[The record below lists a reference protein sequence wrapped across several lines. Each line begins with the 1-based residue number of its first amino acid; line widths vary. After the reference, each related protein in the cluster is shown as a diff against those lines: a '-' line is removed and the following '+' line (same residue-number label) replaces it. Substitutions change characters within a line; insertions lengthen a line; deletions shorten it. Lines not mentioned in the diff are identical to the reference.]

1 VRSRSPRNLRNP
13 DRRVE
18 GQEDDV
24 CVKRVTW
31 LELFFDLVF
40 VFAVTSAAEL
50 VHHDHSWLG
59 LGRALT
65 VFIPVFWVWVGATMH
80 ANLHEVDTVRGR
92 LGMFAVAFCGLVLGL
107 TLPGTFEGT
116 ALWFGGTYWVA
127 RIVLLLAIH
136 GLPHRGAFT
145 TFTVGAFLTG
155 PLFSV
160 GALLPPT
167 ARTVVWALA
176 ALTDLSVP
184 FLARK
189 RLSSAPFEAS
199 HVAERFGLFVIIALG
214 ETVVATGHAAT
225 EHDLDALGLAALAA
239 AFAVCCG
246 LWWVY
251 FAFSAPAIHHALESA
266 TARIEIIRPVL
277 SYGHLVLVAGV
288 IGVAAAVGTTVQ
300 APEEPLHIDEAA
312 LLFAGAAVYLGAFA
326 FTRWHMFHTLAT
338 PRLVAAA
345 VCLALITVAP
355 GVPAVA
361 SVATLAVLLIALNA
375 VEQRVIPRTLHRTS

>member
-1 VRSRSPRNLRNP
+1 M
-13 DRRVE
+13 
-18 GQEDDV
+18 
-24 CVKRVTW
+24 KRVTW

-40 VFAVTSAAEL
+40 VFAVTSASEL
-50 VHHDHSWLG
+50 VHRDHSWLG
-59 LGRALT
+59 VCRALT
-65 VFIPVFWVWVGATMH
+65 VFIPVFWVWVGGTMH

-107 TLPGTFEGT
+107 SLPGTFEGT
-116 ALWFGGTYWVA
+116 AVWFGGTYWAA
-127 RIVLLLAIH
+127 RLGLLLAIQ
-136 GLPHRGAFT
+136 GLPHRAVFT

-155 PLFSV
+155 PLFVV
-160 GALLPPT
+160 GALLPSA
-167 ARTVVWALA
+167 ARTVVWAVA

-184 FLARK
+184 FLMRK

-214 ETVVATGHAAT
+214 ETVVATGAAAA
-225 EHDLDALGLAALAA
+225 EHELDALRLAALAA

-251 FAFSAPAIHHALESA
+251 FVFSAPAIHRAIESS

-277 SYGHLVLVAGV
+277 SYGHLVLIAGI
-288 IGVAAAVGTTVQ
+288 IGVAAAIGTTVRN
-300 APEEPLHIDEAA
+300 PGKPLHTDVAA
-312 LLFAGAAVYLGAFA
+312 LLFTGACVYLGAFA

-345 VCLALITVAP
+345 ACLGLIALAP
-355 GVPAVA
+355 KLPAVA
-361 SVATLAVLLIALNA
+361 SVAMLAVLLIVLNV
-375 VEQRVIPRTLHRTS
+375 VEHRVVPRTLYQTS

>member
-1 VRSRSPRNLRNP
+1 M
-13 DRRVE
+13 
-18 GQEDDV
+18 
-24 CVKRVTW
+24 KRVTW

-40 VFAVTSAAEL
+40 VFAVTSASEL

-59 LGRALT
+59 ALRALI
-65 VFIPVFWVWVGATMH
+65 VFIPVFWVWVGGTMH

-107 TLPGTFEGT
+107 SLPMTFENA
-116 ALWFGGTYWVA
+116 ALWFGGTYWAA
-127 RIVLLLAIH
+127 RIVLLLAIQ
-136 GLPHRGAFT
+136 GLPHRAAFT

-155 PLFSV
+155 PLFVV
-160 GALLPPT
+160 GALLPAGPRT
-167 ARTVVWALA
+167 AVWAGA
-176 ALTDLSVP
+176 ALIDLSVP

-189 RLSSAPFEAS
+189 RLSSAPFNAS

-214 ETVVATGHAAT
+214 ETVIETGSAAG
-225 EHDLDALGLAALAA
+225 EHDLDALRLGALAA

-251 FAFSAPAIHHALESA
+251 FAFSAPAIHEAIESA

-277 SYGHLVLVAGV
+277 SYGHLVLIAGIIGIAVAMG
-288 IGVAAAVGTTVQ
+288 AAVR
-300 APEEPLHIDEAA
+300 EPAEALHLDEAA
-312 LLFAGAAVYLGAFA
+312 LLFTGTCIYLGAFA

-345 VCLALITVAP
+345 VCLGLIAVAP
-355 GVPAVA
+355 SIPAIA
-361 SVATLAVLLIALNA
+361 SVALLAALLIILNL
-375 VEQRVIPRTLHRTS
+375 VEHHVVPQTLHRTA